1 MVFMEW
7 MEWTGKHIFVR
18 LNNGSIYSGDVID
31 VDDSSKP
38 LIFFKI
44 IDKFGNNVTFVQ
56 TEILSIK
63 EEEKR

>member
-1 MVFMEW
+1 MDWKEW
-7 MEWTGKHIFVR
+7 NGKHIFVR
-18 LNNGSIYSGDVID
+18 LNNGSIYSGNVID